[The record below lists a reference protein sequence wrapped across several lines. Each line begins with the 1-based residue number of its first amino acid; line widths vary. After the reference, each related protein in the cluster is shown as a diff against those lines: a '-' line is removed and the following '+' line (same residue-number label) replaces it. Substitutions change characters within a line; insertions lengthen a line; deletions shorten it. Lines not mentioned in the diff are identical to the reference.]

1 MAIRI
6 NWVMGGW
13 CHLNLRV
20 PRPSRSAAALVVSRG
35 WVFPRVQQNWQI
47 ILLTPILA
55 QVLAGQES
63 SLQPPVAQVGDGPE
77 KPRPVTC
84 QGGNC
89 SGPWR
94 ECPGASG
101 SLLRGLYF
109 EELTCL
115 AEGRQRMA
123 WADVRAGDLQ
133 PACFTL
139 DKHFPKTTLR
149 ATDGI
154 SDIGVAP

>member
-1 MAIRI
+1 M
-6 NWVMGGW
+6 
-13 CHLNLRV
+13 
-20 PRPSRSAAALVVSRG
+20 
-35 WVFPRVQQNWQI
+35 
-47 ILLTPILA
+47 LTPSLA

-63 SLQPPVAQVGDGPE
+63 SLQPPVAQIGDGPE

-94 ECPGASG
+94 ECPVASG

-109 EELTCL
+109 EELICL

-133 PACFTL
+133 PACFAL
-139 DKHFPKTTLR
+139 DKHFLKLPSEQQMGSVIQTWPCRSSKVPSPVIIFDLFNNLQWIKKKQPSME
-149 ATDGI
+149 G
-154 SDIGVAP
+154 SCL